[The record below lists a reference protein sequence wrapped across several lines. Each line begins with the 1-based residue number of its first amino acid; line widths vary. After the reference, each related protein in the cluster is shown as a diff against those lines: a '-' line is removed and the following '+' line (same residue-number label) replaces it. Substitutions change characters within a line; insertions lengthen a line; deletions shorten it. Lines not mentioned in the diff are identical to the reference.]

1 MGENGAE
8 GYRLSEYVLLLLLL
22 ARSAG
27 GAGTGRCS
35 VLLLMLMIGSAERRG
50 RVYRA
55 DDDRSTR
62 RLVEWRTALNLLF
75 IVQISKECVKF

>member
-8 GYRLSEYVLLLLLL
+8 GYRLSEYVLLLL

-27 GAGTGRCS
+27 GAGSGRCR
-35 VLLLMLMIGSAERRG
+35 VLLLLLIGSAERRG

-75 IVQISKECVKF
+75 IVHIPFF